1 VDIGCAEGY
10 YAVAILERLGLSSLT
25 VKNGPFRGMQYPGI
39 KSFSSAFLPK
49 LLGSYEKELHGVIAG
64 LRHDYSTIVDI
75 GCAEGYYAVGLALKF
90 PSAQVYAFDT
100 DPEARTECQEM
111 ARINGVAERVLVYGR
126 CDTLALKALDLGSRS
141 LIMSDCEGYE
151 RFLFDRAMAE
161 ELRDHDLIIETHDWN
176 DIETSNAVKSAFSST
191 HIITSCY
198 SIDDIQKAFLYEYSE
213 LTALS
218 LSQRRN
224 VLTEWRP
231 CVMEW
236 VIARSRNA

>member
-1 VDIGCAEGY
+1 M
-10 YAVAILERLGLSSLT
+10 AILERLGLSSLT

-39 KSFSSAFLPK
+39 KSVSSAFLPK

-75 GCAEGYYAVGLALKF
+75 GCAEGYYAVGLALKY

-126 CDTLALKALDLGSRS
+126 CDALALKALDLGSRS
-141 LIMSDCEGYE
+141 LIISDCEGYE
-151 RFLFDRAMAE
+151 RFLFDGAMAE
-161 ELRDHDLIIETHDWN
+161 ELRDHDFIIETHDWN
-176 DIETSNAVKSAFSST
+176 DIETSNAVKSAFNST

-198 SIDDIQKAFLYEYSE
+198 SIDDIQKAFLYEYPE

-218 LSQRRN
+218 LSQKRN

-231 CVMEW
+231 YVMEW
-236 VIARSRNA
+236 VIAKSRNA